1 MFSSA
6 NALQTSLDTRNS
18 TSPVR
23 SLDFSSQSVLPVSQS
38 VNQSGNLVPVQSWAD
53 KVRGTTA
60 NVNSTSAPSKTIDL
74 KGQEC
79 HNPIPG
85 LRRLS
90 GNLEDCVVQDV
101 NDDGDDEGWETVHRG
116 RKMHGNHSKKANK
129 TSEKLSNGKRETK
142 SNDLRTQRVIV
153 NGTCSNGDIGNHIDD
168 KEVCTETHSNPG
180 EASEKLL
187 EIDDDKEM
195 PALFLD
201 GEDEQD
207 TLSDIEHDKALS
219 AAMEEEESLSRQIE
233 EWHNQTIASVIEH
246 EESLTKEIAE
256 EEELVTAINGE
267 SQTSDIEQEEDIV
280 NINDV
285 ENPLNG
291 GVTTNGDSVSCYGDY
306 SRGAISKKFNPCSSV
321 ENTGTM
327 FCKTLLVDPKIAQRT
342 VTVCLGILKNTIKLC
357 PRLVQCT
364 YSHRGSQFGTGL
376 EGWKWYDGVPN
387 QKSTINL

>member
-23 SLDFSSQSVLPVSQS
+23 SLDFNSQSVLPVNQS
-38 VNQSGNLVPVQSWAD
+38 VNQSGNLVPVPSWAD

-79 HNPIPG
+79 HNAIPG

-90 GNLEDCVVQDV
+90 GNLEDCIVQDV

-116 RKMHGNHSKKANK
+116 RKMHSNHAKKANK

-142 SNDLRTQRVIV
+142 SNDLRTQRVV
-153 NGTCSNGDIGNHIDD
+153 NGTCSNGDTGNHIDD
-168 KEVCTETHSNPG
+168 KEVCTEPHLNPG

-187 EIDDDKEM
+187 EIDNDKEM
-195 PALFLD
+195 PGLFLN

-267 SQTSDIEQEEDIV
+267 SQTSDIEQEEDTV

-285 ENPLNG
+285 ENSLSG
-291 GVTTNGDSVSCYGDY
+291 SATTNGDSVSGYGDY
-306 SRGAISKKFNPCSSV
+306 SRGAINKKFNPCSSV
-321 ENTGTM
+321 GNTVTM
-327 FCKTLLVDPKIAQRT
+327 FFFKMVLRPKDCT
-342 VTVCLGILKNTIKLC
+342 
-357 PRLVQCT
+357 T
-364 YSHRGSQFGTGL
+364 YSYYTCQ
-376 EGWKWYDGVPN
+376 WKG
-387 QKSTINL
+387 II

>member
-1 MFSSA
+1 M
-6 NALQTSLDTRNS
+6 
-18 TSPVR
+18 R
-23 SLDFSSQSVLPVSQS
+23 SLDFNSQSVLPVSQL
-38 VNQSGNLVPVQSWAD
+38 VNQSGNLLPVQSWAD

-60 NVNSTSAPSKTIDL
+60 SVNTTSAPSKTIDL

-79 HNPIPG
+79 HNAIPG

-116 RKMHGNHSKKANK
+116 RKMHGNHPKKANK
-129 TSEKLSNGKRETK
+129 TSEKLSNVKRETK
-142 SNDLRTQRVIV
+142 SNDLRTQRVM
-153 NGTCSNGDIGNHIDD
+153 NGTCSNGDVGNHIDD
-168 KEVCTETHSNPG
+168 KEVCAEPHLNPG

-187 EIDDDKEM
+187 EIDNDKEM

-201 GEDEQD
+201 GQDEQD

-246 EESLTKEIAE
+246 EERLTKEIAE

-267 SQTSDIEQEEDIV
+267 SQTSDIEQEEDIE

-285 ENPLNG
+285 ENSLNG
-291 GVTTNGDSVSCYGDY
+291 IVTTNGDSVSCYGDY
-306 SRGAISKKFNPCSSV
+306 SRGAVSKKFNSCSSV
-321 ENTGTM
+321 ENTM
-327 FCKTLLVDPKIAQRT
+327 FSL
-342 VTVCLGILKNTIKLC
+342 
-357 PRLVQCT
+357 
-364 YSHRGSQFGTGL
+364 
-376 EGWKWYDGVPN
+376 
-387 QKSTINL
+387 

>member
-38 VNQSGNLVPVQSWAD
+38 VNQSGNLVPVLSWAD

-79 HNPIPG
+79 HNAIPG

-116 RKMHGNHSKKANK
+116 RKMHGNHAKKANK
-129 TSEKLSNGKRETK
+129 TSEKLSNKRETK
-142 SNDLRTQRVIV
+142 SNDLRTQRVV
-153 NGTCSNGDIGNHIDD
+153 NGTCSNGDVGNHIND
-168 KEVCTETHSNPG
+168 KEVCTEPHLNAG
-180 EASEKLL
+180 EASEKLS
-187 EIDDDKEM
+187 EIDNDEET

-285 ENPLNG
+285 ENSLNG
-291 GVTTNGDSVSCYGDY
+291 SVTTNGDSVSCYGDY
-306 SRGAISKKFNPCSSV
+306 RGAISKKFNPCSSLG
-321 ENTGTM
+321 NTGTM
-327 FCKTLLVDPKIAQRT
+327 FFKTVLIDPKNVQLRYANGK
-342 VTVCLGILKNTIKLC
+342 VS
-357 PRLVQCT
+357 LVQCT
-364 YSHRGSQFGTGL
+364 NSHRGSRSL
-376 EGWKWYDGVPN
+376 VED
-387 QKSTINL
+387 